1 MKKILFL
8 FALLSVSAYSQELD
22 YKKRSEIVLEQFKN
36 EDFSAVFKQIDTAVF
51 TKVDTAYIARNWANV
66 IKQNGKFVK
75 KLKDER
81 GRQGNFVVHTQLC
94 QFEKKQVNFR
104 LVWGVNEKIKGFY
117 FVPVDDRPKYK
128 TPDYYNPAAAREKK
142 VVMTTENYR
151 IPGSLMIPNTKG
163 KHPLVILV
171 HGSGAN
177 DRDETFGPLKP
188 FKDISSGLTV
198 QGVAVLRYEKRT
210 RLFKSRMTHETPNY
224 TVKQEVLE
232 DVKRAIEVAKQ
243 DTTIDTNQIFICG
256 HSFGGMLLPRI
267 AKENPS
273 IKGLIYLA
281 PNARKL
287 EDLFLAQAEY
297 LAESITDPVR
307 KNQVIDSV
315 KNERERIKALTSK
328 AALDSTMIFGSP
340 VSLWYELRNYDPVA
354 TAQTLDMPMLFIF
367 ASRDYQ
373 VTSVDSEMWLNAFKS
388 NEKVTFKMYPKL
400 NHFFVEGE
408 GKSMPSE
415 YEKPGNVD
423 IGLINDMASWLKGI
437 K

>member
-1 MKKILFL
+1 M
-8 FALLSVSAYSQELD
+8 D

-198 QGVAVLRYEKRT
+198 QGVAVLRYEREPD
-210 RLFKSRMTHETPNY
+210 FSSPECRM
-224 TVKQEVLE
+224 KL
-232 DVKRAIEVAKQ
+232 
-243 DTTIDTNQIFICG
+243 QII
-256 HSFGGMLLPRI
+256 
-267 AKENPS
+267 
-273 IKGLIYLA
+273 
-281 PNARKL
+281 
-287 EDLFLAQAEY
+287 Q
-297 LAESITDPVR
+297 
-307 KNQVIDSV
+307 
-315 KNERERIKALTSK
+315 
-328 AALDSTMIFGSP
+328 
-340 VSLWYELRNYDPVA
+340 
-354 TAQTLDMPMLFIF
+354 
-367 ASRDYQ
+367 
-373 VTSVDSEMWLNAFKS
+373 
-388 NEKVTFKMYPKL
+388 
-400 NHFFVEGE
+400 
-408 GKSMPSE
+408 
-415 YEKPGNVD
+415 
-423 IGLINDMASWLKGI
+423 
-437 K
+437 